1 MTTPSTNP
9 QPHQLLKRFKVAA
22 ATMGLVAL
30 MGLTACDAQREQ
42 MLQEGTSTEADVR
55 MQYGEPEKIWDGPDG
70 GTVLEYNRQPAG
82 HRNYMI
88 TIDRDGRLYEIKQVL
103 TEDTFAQ
110 IENGMP
116 LEDVRMM
123 LGKPKDIEK
132 FPLKNETYYTW
143 RYLDGTD
150 SMFFHVVFDNNMQVM
165 RTERMAD
172 PRGNSSIYRN
182 K

>member
-1 MTTPSTNP
+1 MTTPFTAAHNTR
-9 QPHQLLKRFKVAA
+9 LLKHLKIA
-22 ATMGLVAL
+22 ATTIGLVAL

-55 MQYGEPEKIWDGPDG
+55 MQYGEPEKIWNGPDG

-88 TIDRDGRLYEIKQVL
+88 TIDRDGRLYKIDQVL
-103 TEDTFAQ
+103 NENTFAQ

-123 LGKPKDIEK
+123 LGKPKGIEK

-150 SMFFHVVFDNNMQVM
+150 SMFFHVVFDNNMQVI
-165 RTERMAD
+165 RTERMED